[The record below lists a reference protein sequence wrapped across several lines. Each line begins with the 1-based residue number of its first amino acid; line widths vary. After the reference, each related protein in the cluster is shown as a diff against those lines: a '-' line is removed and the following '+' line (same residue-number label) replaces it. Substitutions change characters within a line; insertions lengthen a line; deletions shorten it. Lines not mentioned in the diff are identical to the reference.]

1 MNEIDEMAERAKAKT
16 EEQMAGFREEIGVCS
31 NGLLSC
37 PFCAGK
43 ADETKGG
50 RGLYTV
56 TCWKCEFDGPD
67 FNTREAANAAWNS
80 RAG

>member
-1 MNEIDEMAERAKAKT
+1 MGPEIEKHEVGEGSIKVNAAK
-16 EEQMAGFREEIGVCS
+16 EQSVCS

-43 ADETKGG
+43 ADETKGD
-50 RGLYTV
+50 RGIYTV

-67 FNTREAANAAWNS
+67 FNTREAANAVWNS